1 MGENDQLVLFE
12 LGKAA
17 KPSTNRCRQCRFSFR
32 HDWNKSWMYCEKQ
45 SSRTTL
51 TGFEKIKPMDAAC
64 WAFEQKESDK

>member
-17 KPSTNRCRQCRFSFR
+17 KPVNRCRQCRFSFR

-45 SSRTTL
+45 SSTRTL
-51 TGFEKIKPMDAAC
+51 NGFEKIKPMDAAC
-64 WAFEQKESDK
+64 RAFEQKESDK